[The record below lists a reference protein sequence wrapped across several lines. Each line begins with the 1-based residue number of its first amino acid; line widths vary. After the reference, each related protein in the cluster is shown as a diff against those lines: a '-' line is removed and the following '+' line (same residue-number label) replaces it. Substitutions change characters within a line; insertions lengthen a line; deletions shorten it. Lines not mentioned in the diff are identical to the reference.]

1 MEYSKNLKILYSFIK
16 PYRAYFILCIVL
28 TILLAVLG
36 PIRPFLIQKTI
47 DEYTQN
53 GLKDMILNITLI
65 QIGILILESLVRYGF
80 MYGINFL
87 GQSVILDMRDL
98 IFRRISTRNI
108 SFFHKNPVGTLSTR
122 VINDLESVNKIFS
135 DGIISILGDVLLML
149 TTLGLM
155 FYTNVNLSLI
165 SLVTLPIIWIA
176 TIWFKNTVKVN
187 FEKVRNAIAKLNTFV
202 QERLSGLYIIQA
214 FGKENETMDDF
225 SVYNQEF
232 TSANIRTIFA
242 YAVYF
247 PIVELLSAISIV
259 ILVSYGFMGGGDN
272 FSTGQLVAFIMYI
285 NMLFRPLR
293 MIADKFNVLQMG
305 MIALNRVTPLLEKDQ
320 YNEDGVLE
328 DVETDEKLSGDI
340 VYENVGFSY
349 EEDGPRILEGLD
361 LKLSNGESMAII
373 GATGAGKT
381 TIINLLNRLYDN
393 YQGNIRINGEDI
405 KNVGLARLRQSVGMI
420 TQDVMMVS
428 GTLRDNIVMQHKD
441 ITDQDLDE
449 VAENLGVSEYID
461 KLENRW
467 DYHVG
472 SRGSSLSTGQKQL
485 VAFLRVMLMDPQ
497 ILVLDEA
504 TASIDMETEEII
516 QTALDKASENR
527 SMIVIAHRL
536 HTIQNCDS
544 IYMLRDKKL
553 EKVESYEAIIDNLE
567 ELGIYSESTP
577 NAR

>member
-1 MEYSKNLKILYSFIK
+1 MAYAQNLKTLYRFIR
-16 PYRAYFILCIVL
+16 PYRRYFITCIVL
-28 TILLAVLG
+28 TVLLAILG
-36 PIRPFLIQKTI
+36 PLRPYLIQKTI
-47 DEYTQN
+47 DDYTSA
-53 GLKDMILNITLI
+53 GLRDMILKITLL
-65 QIGILILESLVRYGF
+65 QIGLLILESLVRYGF

-108 SFFHKNPVGTLSTR
+108 SFFHRNPVGTLSTR

-155 FYTNVNLSLI
+155 FYTNVQLSLI
-165 SLVTLPIIWIA
+165 SLVTLPVIWIA

-187 FEKVRNAIAKLNTFV
+187 YEKVRNAIAKLNTFV

-214 FGKENETMDDF
+214 FGKESETMDDF
-225 SVYNQEF
+225 AVHNEEY
-232 TSANIRTIFA
+232 TTANIKTIFA

-259 ILVSYGFMGGGDN
+259 ILVSYGYMGGGEN

-305 MIALNRVTPLLEKDQ
+305 MIALDRVVPLLEKDKYQ
-320 YNEDGVLE
+320 EEGVLE
-328 DVETDEKLSGDI
+328 AVLDAQKLRGEIRYDAVS
-340 VYENVGFSY
+340 FAY
-349 EEDGPRILEGLD
+349 EEDGPQILDALD
-361 LKLSNGESMAII
+361 LTLPDGESMAII
-373 GATGAGKT
+373 GPTGSGKT
-381 TIINLLNRLYDN
+381 TIINLLNRLYDD
-393 YQGNIRINGEDI
+393 YSGRISIDGVDI
-405 KNVGLARLRQSVGMI
+405 QEVGLASLRQSVGMI

-428 GTLRDNIVMQHKD
+428 GTLRDNIVMQYTNISD
-441 ITDQDLDE
+441 AQLDE
-449 VAENLGVSEYID
+449 VAQRLGVDAYID
-461 KLENRW
+461 QLQNRW

-516 QTALDKASENR
+516 QTALDRASENR

-544 IYMLRDKKL
+544 IYLLKDKKL
-553 EKVESYEAIIDNLE
+553 EKIESYEAIIDQLE
-567 ELGIYSESTP
+567 ELGIMSE
-577 NAR
+577 AAQ